1 MVFGKIRQT
10 IKNNQI
16 NKLIK
21 KGLKVGQNVHLG
33 PEVIIDPSY
42 CFLITI
48 GDNVTLAPRVHLLA
62 HDASMG
68 VHLKRARMG
77 EVKILND
84 TFIGAGTIILPGV
97 TVGPNAVVGAGSV
110 VTRDVPP
117 GTVAAGNPAKVVLSL
132 EEFLQKHQEGAAVL
146 PYQEY
151 SIQYLTAEKIEEIK
165 DRLSKEN
172 CYLGSH
178 K

>member
-1 MVFGKIRQT
+1 MAFGKIRQT
-10 IKNNQI
+10 IKNYQI

-21 KGLKVGQNVHLG
+21 KGLKIGQNVHLG

-48 GDNVTLAPRVHLLA
+48 GDNVTIAPRVHLLA

-68 VHLKRARMG
+68 VHLKRAKMG

-117 GTVAAGNPAKVVLSL
+117 GTVAIGNPAKVVFTLAD
-132 EEFLQKHQEGAAVL
+132 FLQKHEENAIVL

-151 SIQYLTAEKIEEIK
+151 SIQYLTAEKIKEIK
-165 DRLSKEN
+165 DRLAKEN
-172 CYLGSH
+172 CYLSSQ
-178 K
+178 

>member
-1 MVFGKIRQT
+1 MVIGKLRQT
-10 IKNNQI
+10 IKNKQV

-21 KGLKVGQNVHLG
+21 KGLKIGQNVHLG

-68 VHLKRARMG
+68 VHLKRAKMG

-84 TFIGAGTIILPGV
+84 SFIGAGTIVLPGV
-97 TVGPNAVVGAGSV
+97 TVGPNSVVGAGSV

-117 GTVAAGNPAKVVLSL
+117 GMVATGNPAKIVSTL
-132 EEFLQKHQEGAAVL
+132 EEFLQKHQQDAVIL

-165 DRLSKEN
+165 GRLSKEN

-178 K
+178 N